1 MNKTA
6 AAGMSFDLLLLGVSW
21 EGKICNVGIREGRF
35 SDLNAPQHAPA
46 RQIIEAQGF
55 ILVPAFY
62 NTHTHA
68 AMTLLRGYADD
79 LELWTWLTKYVWP
92 REAKLTAKDIYEGS
106 RLAIL
111 EMIKSG
117 TVFFNDMYFEEDETA
132 QAAADMGV
140 RAAVGSTFADR
151 MGDKA
156 IAAAIEKI
164 SSWKSP
170 APGRVMMTSAPHA
183 PYTCGPELLRRTWE
197 AAIENHV
204 PYHIHVAETKKEVD
218 DCFKQ
223 YGMTPVRWLDHL
235 GVLGPQT
242 IAAHVVWVDDE
253 EIEILKKRQVVI
265 SHNPCSNMKL
275 SSGIF
280 RSKDLQ
286 HAGCRITLGTDG
298 TASNNN
304 LDLREEMKFAAL
316 LAKVRYDSQTLPA
329 KEVMRWATRNGA
341 QAFGLDAGEIRQG
354 ALADCLLL
362 NPENERMVPAHN
374 LISDWVYAADSA
386 CIDTVICAGRV
397 LMRHR
402 YIPGEEEIIARARQ
416 VARDLVQR

>member
-1 MNKTA
+1 MTDARAN
-6 AAGMSFDLLLLGVSW
+6 SRPFSLLLRDVNWG
-21 EGKICNVGIREGRF
+21 GKICHIGIRDGKF
-35 SDLNAPQHAPA
+35 ADLQAERDAA
-46 RQIIEAQGF
+46 ADAVVEAQGF
-55 ILVPAFY
+55 YLLPALY

-79 LELWTWLTKYVWP
+79 LELWTWLTQYIWP
-92 REAKLTAKDIYEGS
+92 REGKLTPNDIYEGS

-132 QAAADMGV
+132 RAAADMGV

-151 MGDKA
+151 MGEEK

-164 SSWKSP
+164 STWKSP
-170 APGRVMMTSAPHA
+170 APDRVIMTSAPHA
-183 PYTCGPELLRRTWE
+183 PYTCGPDLLQRTWE
-197 AAIENHV
+197 AAVKNHV

-218 DCFKQ
+218 DCVKQ

-253 EIEILKKRQVVI
+253 EIQILKERQVVI

-280 RSKDLQ
+280 RSKDLVN
-286 HAGCRITLGTDG
+286 AGCRITLGTDG

-329 KEVMRWATRNGA
+329 AEILKWTTVNGA
-341 QAFGLDAGEIRQG
+341 QAFGIDGGEIREG
-354 ALADCLLL
+354 AVADCLLL
-362 NPENERMVPAHN
+362 NPDNERMVPGHN
-374 LISDWVYAADSA
+374 LVSDWVYAADSS
-386 CIDTVICAGRV
+386 CVDTVICAGRV

-402 YIPGEEEIIARARQ
+402 HVEGEEEIIAKAREA
-416 VARDLVQR
+416 ARDLVRR

>member
-1 MNKTA
+1 MGNNVA
-6 AAGMSFDLLLLGVSW
+6 APVHFDLLLRGVSFN
-21 EGKICNVGIREGRF
+21 GKICNIGIREGRF
-35 SDLNAPQHAPA
+35 ADLDAPHEATA
-46 RQIIEAQGF
+46 SQIVEAQGYC
-55 ILVPAFY
+55 LVPALY

-79 LELWTWLTKYVWP
+79 LELWTWLTQYVWP
-92 REAKLTAKDIYEGS
+92 REAKLTADDIYEGS

-117 TVFFNDMYFEEDETA
+117 TVFFNDMYFEEDVTA

-151 MGDKA
+151 MGEKA
-156 IAAAIEKI
+156 IAAALNKI
-164 SSWKSP
+164 STWKSP
-170 APGRVMMTSAPHA
+170 APDRVMMTSAPHA
-183 PYTCGPELLRRTWE
+183 PYTCGPDLLRRSWE
-197 AAIENHV
+197 AALENHV
-204 PYHIHVAETKKEVD
+204 PYHIHVAETKKEVE
-218 DCFKQ
+218 DCVKAHA
-223 YGMTPVRWLDHL
+223 MTPVRWLDHL

-280 RSKDLQ
+280 RSKDLMN
-286 HAGCRITLGTDG
+286 AGCRITLGTDG

-329 KEVMRWATRNGA
+329 KDVLQWATVNGA
-341 QAFGLDAGEIRQG
+341 QAFGLDAGVIRTG

-362 NPENERMVPAHN
+362 NPDNERMAPGHN
-374 LISDWVYAADSA
+374 LVSDWVYAADSS
-386 CIDTVICAGRV
+386 CVDTVICAGRV

-402 YIPGEEEIIARARQ
+402 HVPGEEEIVARARKA
-416 VARDLVQR
+416 ARDLVRR